1 MVEVSEQT
9 KLAFRNNTGKKTLK
23 VFFPDLNLTIADENI
38 IRDSLMLHESIFESD
53 SIEFVGCISSVLDLQ
68 FHGVQQ
74 KLKNERI
81 EVSIQCDGTD
91 AIPLFH
97 GIVDSVK
104 LEGHKKYKKITAYD
118 ELYTKGA
125 IDVAVWYNSLE
136 FPITLKNL
144 RDSLFNYIGLE
155 QENISLTNDDIAV
168 NKEYTPQTLKAL
180 SVIKAICQINGR
192 FGIVNRSGIF
202 SYRMLAAS
210 EKITEYFKFYRSLD
224 YQEFKVRPVDSVK
237 IRQSDDDEGVV
248 YTEGKGTNIYIVQG
262 NIYAYNLD
270 SSTRTLMAKNIYTAI
285 QGIQYHPFTA
295 LNSGYPWIECGDA
308 VSYSINDYYPDGDEP
323 CSEEY
328 QDYRVF
334 YIFSRTLKGI
344 MPLTDEY
351 EADGEEYQTEFVTDL
366 QTQLDVLKQES
377 NNIKNYVNEKI
388 NETEDKSLKVVS
400 VTKLPENPDSNTIY
414 LIQGEV
420 TVT

>member
-1 MVEVSEQT
+1 MVEVSEET

-23 VFFPDLNLTIADENI
+23 VNFPDLDLTIADENI
-38 IRDSLMLHESIFESD
+38 IRDSLSLHESILESD

-125 IDVAVWYNSLE
+125 IDVAAWYNSLE
-136 FPITLKNL
+136 FPITLKNM
-144 RDSLFNYIGLE
+144 RDSLFNYIGLT
-155 QENISLTNDDIAV
+155 QEDVSLPNDNIVI
-168 NKEYTPQTLKAL
+168 NKEYKPQILKAL
-180 SVIKAICQINGR
+180 IVIKAICQINGR
-192 FGIVNRSGIF
+192 FGIVNRSGVF
-202 SYRMLAAS
+202 SYRTLAVS
-210 EKITEYFKFYRSLD
+210 EKVIEYFKFYRSLD

-237 IRQSDDDEGVV
+237 IRQSDDDEGDV

-262 NIYAYNLD
+262 NIFTYNLD
-270 SSTRTLMAKNIYTAI
+270 SSTRMLVAKNIYTAI

-308 VSYSINDYYPDGDEP
+308 VSYYINDYYPDGDEP
-323 CSEEY
+323 CAEEY
-328 QDYRVF
+328 QNYRVF
-334 YIFSRTLKGI
+334 YVFSRTLKGI

-351 EADGEEYQTEFVTDL
+351 EAEGEEYQTEFITDL

-377 NNIKNYVNEKI
+377 SNIKNYVDEKI
-388 NETEDKSLKVVS
+388 NEAENTGLKVLS
-400 VTKLPENPDSNTIY
+400 VTALPEKTDSNTIY

-420 TVT
+420 TVS